1 MNEGLRARYASNDV
15 SLVQLAN
22 ELRGISSSNLSSTLS
37 DFRNC
42 MKEQFDGPIL
52 SYMKSFSRQFEETYL
67 AILSLFA
74 RGQNF
79 FGAKI
84 DLRELVSNLTI
95 WRIPVSL
102 FYHSINFPQR
112 PRTNKPAIVLI

>member
-1 MNEGLRARYASNDV
+1 
-15 SLVQLAN
+15 
-22 ELRGISSSNLSSTLS
+22 
-37 DFRNC
+37 

-74 RGQNF
+74 QGQNF

-102 FYHSINFPQR
+102 YNYSINFP
-112 PRTNKPAIVLI
+112 